1 MVLGIDVGNT
11 NITFGIFE
19 KGDITNSFRITTN
32 NYLTSDELG
41 VRMKN
46 ILLAKGY
53 KAEDIEDIII
63 ASVVPSI
70 MDSLVHGCE
79 DYLLKKPI
87 ILNNSIDY
95 GIGLKTDY
103 PNEIGIDRI
112 VDMVATKIEYGAPA
126 IVIDY
131 GTANTYDI
139 LDENNDYIAGLTTPG
154 IRTSLNG
161 LVSKAAK
168 LTNIEI
174 TTPKSILAKNTKDS
188 MNAGLIYGHV
198 GQTKYIVDEMQRA
211 IGVKCKVVLTGGLGN
226 LIKDQLVNEAV
237 YDELLTL
244 KGLMYIYERLHS
256 ENR

>member
-1 MVLGIDVGNT
+1 MILGIDVGNT
-11 NITFGIFE
+11 NITFGIFVNS
-19 KGDITNSFRITTN
+19 KIINSFRITTN
-32 NYLTSDELG
+32 NYLTSDEIG

-46 ILLAKGY
+46 ILIAKGFNV
-53 KAEDIEDIII
+53 ENIEDIIV

-70 MDSLVHGCE
+70 MDSLIPGCE
-79 DYLLKKPI
+79 EYLLKKPI
-87 ILNNSIDY
+87 LLNNEMNF

-112 VDMVATKIEYGAPA
+112 VDMVAAKIEYGAPA

-139 LDENNDYIAGLTTPG
+139 LDEENNYIAGLTTPG

-174 TTPKSILAKNTKDS
+174 KAPKSILAKNTKDS
-188 MNAGLIYGHV
+188 MNAGLILGHV
-198 GQTKYIVDEMQRA
+198 GQTKYIIEEMQKA
-211 IGVKCKVVLTGGLGN
+211 INKKCKVVITGGLGN
-226 LIKDQLVNEAV
+226 LIKDYFAQEAV
-237 YDELLTL
+237 YDEFLTL
-244 KGLMYIYERLHS
+244 KGLMYIYERIQS
-256 ENR
+256 SNR